1 MKMTTRLK
9 KAILERRA
17 LVCPGA
23 HDAISAKLI
32 EKTGF
37 EALQVSGFG
46 LAATY
51 LGLPDMAFLSASQ
64 MVDFTRNIVQ
74 AVSIPVMAD
83 ADTGFGNDANAAYI
97 TRQYILAGAA
107 GMNLEDQ
114 IFPKK
119 CGHMEGKQVIS
130 TEEMVIKVKACV
142 AERDTLD
149 TDFVINARTD
159 AVSIEGVDSAIKRA
173 NAYAEAGADLI
184 FMEALETLEQIER
197 AVSEVNAPVSINL
210 FDYVS
215 GGKTPVVPIA
225 TLRAKRVAR
234 ISIPVGPL
242 FSAYKGMQ
250 IYLAAIK
257 DDKPP
262 VNGKDLV
269 VTFGEFK
276 NLVEYEKYL
285 RLARS

>member
-1 MKMTTRLK
+1 MKPTTRLK
-9 KAILERRA
+9 QAILERRA

-32 EKTGF
+32 EKAGF

-51 LGLPDMAFLSASQ
+51 LGLPDMAFLASSQ

-83 ADTGFGNDANAAYI
+83 GDTGFGNDANAAYI

-107 GMNLEDQ
+107 GMNIEDQ
-114 IFPKK
+114 VFPKK
-119 CGHMEGKQVIS
+119 CGHMEGKQVIPAA
-130 TEEMVIKVKACV
+130 EMVLKIKACIAV
-142 AERDTLD
+142 RNELD
-149 TDFVINARTD
+149 PDFVINARTD
-159 AVSIEGVDSAIKRA
+159 AVSMRGIDEAIERA

-184 FMEALETLEQIER
+184 FMEALETAGQIER
-197 AVSEVNAPVSINL
+197 VVREVKAPVSINM

-225 TLRAKRVAR
+225 ALRAMGVGRV
-234 ISIPVGPL
+234 SIPVGPL
-242 FSAYKGMQ
+242 FSAYRGMES
-250 IYLAAIK
+250 YLNAIK
-257 DDKPP
+257 DGEVPA
-262 VNGKDLV
+262 NGADLV
-269 VTFGEFK
+269 ASFGEFK
-276 NLVEYEKYL
+276 KLVDYEKYL
-285 RLARS
+285 RPA